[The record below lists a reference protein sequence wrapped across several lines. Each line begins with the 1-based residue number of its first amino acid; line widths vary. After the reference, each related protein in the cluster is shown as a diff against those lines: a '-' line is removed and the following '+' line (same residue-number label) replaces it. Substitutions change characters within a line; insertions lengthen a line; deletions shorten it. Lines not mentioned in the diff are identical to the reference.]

1 MITFYYEWLSL
12 IKADFKAITLFTEKG
27 GFTGNLTDMCRQ
39 ASLSVETRNRN
50 ALKVSIERLR
60 IQNLIVVEQEN
71 CNYKISIVPKEK
83 KIEISEKTLDII
95 KSITPSRPS
104 ESVEWCNILKVY
116 LWIDY
121 NSGTV
126 ATNRDIGIELGLS
139 EQVCGK
145 ANRAISKHLP
155 EVFRETIKTA
165 TENGHIITLG
175 QRFEMGVDFKG

>member
-50 ALKVSIERLR
+50 SLKISIERLKN
-60 IQNLIVVEQEN
+60 QELILVEQTGTTF
-71 CNYKISIVPKEK
+71 KIDIIPKDK
-83 KIEISEKTLDII
+83 KIEISEKTLNMI
-95 KSITPSRPS
+95 KTIKPT
-104 ESVEWCNILKVY
+104 EAVEWSNILKLY

-126 ATNRDIGIELGLS
+126 ATNREIGIELGLS
-139 EQVCGK
+139 EQVCGR
-145 ANRAISKHLP
+145 ANRALSEYFP
-155 EVFRETIKTA
+155 EVFRETIKTV
-165 TENGHIITLG
+165 TPDNHYITIG